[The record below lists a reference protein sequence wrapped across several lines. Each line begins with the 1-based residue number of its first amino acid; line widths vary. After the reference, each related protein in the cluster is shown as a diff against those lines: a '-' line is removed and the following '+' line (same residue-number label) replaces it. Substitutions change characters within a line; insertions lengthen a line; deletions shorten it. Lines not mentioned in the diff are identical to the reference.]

1 MGLGSWCCLTSLLC
15 VLALCCSDSPCWKG
29 KQVCEVATES
39 VEITVELKVT
49 TEDWKNSSRLMVLM
63 TSYSVSLIKAGKAFL
78 LWLYT

>member
-1 MGLGSWCCLTSLLC
+1 M
-15 VLALCCSDSPCWKG
+15 
-29 KQVCEVATES
+29 ATES